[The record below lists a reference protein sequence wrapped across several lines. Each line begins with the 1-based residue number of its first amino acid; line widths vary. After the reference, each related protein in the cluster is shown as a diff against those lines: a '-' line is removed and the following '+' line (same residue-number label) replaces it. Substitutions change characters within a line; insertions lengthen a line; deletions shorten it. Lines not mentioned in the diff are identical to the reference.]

1 MSIRRLDETIVNQ
14 IAAGEVVERPASVIK
29 ELVENAIDAGASR
42 IEIAT
47 AGGGKTLMRVIDDG
61 HGMAPA
67 ELALA
72 VSRHCTSKL
81 DEGLDAI
88 ATLGFRGEALPSIGS
103 VARMR
108 IRSRRHGT
116 DTGAEIAV
124 DGGEIEGP
132 RPAPAN
138 RGTLVEVRDL
148 FFATPARLK
157 FLKGERAE
165 NSAVSDVIKRVAMAF
180 PAVHFTLSGPD
191 RSTLD
196 FPAAARHDD
205 GLLRRIGQ
213 VLGDDFI
220 DNAVPVDAEKEGARL
235 RGLVGLP
242 SFHRASANQQFAYV
256 NGRPVRDKQILG
268 ALRGAYSDMLER
280 GRHAAAVLFIEID
293 PADVDVNVH
302 PAKADVRFR
311 DPGLVRALIVG
322 GVRRALHEAGI
333 RASTRDGDR
342 LAAALA
348 APTEPM
354 PTSSPLPGPA
364 ALSPGWQAELSG
376 TANGA
381 GFSEAA
387 QARFETVPGAPPAS
401 ADTANGTDIDHPLG
415 AARAQLHDTYILAQT
430 GDSVVLVDQHAAHE
444 RLVFEA
450 LKTAMH
456 SRPLPAQ
463 MLLVPEIVDLDPER
477 AAELC
482 AMAETLARFG
492 LEIEP
497 FGPGAVAVRATPAM
511 LGEADAAG
519 LIADL
524 SDTLE
529 ADAASGNADVADR
542 LRDRLEAVASTMACH
557 GSVRAGRRMRPAE
570 MDALLRQMEQT
581 PGSGTCNHGRPTFI
595 ELKLSDIERLF
606 GRR

>member
-1 MSIRRLDETIVNQ
+1 MSIRRLDETIVNR

-81 DEGLDAI
+81 DDGLDAI

-108 IRSRRHGT
+108 IRARRHGS
-116 DTGAEIAV
+116 DTGAEIVV
-124 DGGEIEGP
+124 DGGHVDGP

-165 NSAVSDVIKRVAMAF
+165 NSAVSDVVKRIAMAF
-180 PAVHFTLSGPD
+180 PAIHFTLSGPD
-191 RSTLD
+191 RSMLD
-196 FPAAARHDD
+196 YSAAGQPED

-213 VLGDDFI
+213 VLGRDFI
-220 DNAVPVDAEKEGARL
+220 DNAVPVEAEKEGIRL

-322 GVRRALHEAGI
+322 GVRRALHEAGV

-342 LAAALA
+342 LAAAFA
-348 APTEPM
+348 APSEPM
-354 PTSSPLPGPA
+354 RNGSPSPGRAPVTQ
-364 ALSPGWQAELSG
+364 GWQAPLSAM
-376 TANGA
+376 ANGT
-381 GFSEAA
+381 GFSDAA
-387 QARFETVPGAPPAS
+387 QARFGTAPGAPPAS
-401 ADTANGTDIDHPLG
+401 ADTADRADTEHPLG
-415 AARAQLHDTYILAQT
+415 AARAQLHGTYILAQT

-444 RLVFEA
+444 RLVFEG

-511 LGEADAAG
+511 LGETDVAG

-524 SDTLE
+524 SDTLH
-529 ADAASGNADVADR
+529 ADAANGGDDAADR

-570 MDALLRQMEQT
+570 MDALLRQMERT

>member
-47 AGGGKTLMRVIDDG
+47 AGGGKTLIRVIDDG

-81 DEGLDAI
+81 ESGLDAI

-103 VARMR
+103 VSRMR

-116 DTGAEIAV
+116 DTGAEITV
-124 DGGEIEGP
+124 DGGRIEGP
-132 RPAPAN
+132 RPAAAN

-165 NSAVSDVIKRVAMAF
+165 NSAVSDVVKRVAMAF
-180 PAVHFTLSGPD
+180 PAIHFTLSGPD

-196 FPAAARHDD
+196 YPAAGRRED
-205 GLLRRIGQ
+205 GLLARIGQ
-213 VLGDDFI
+213 VLGSDFI
-220 DNAVPVDAEKEGARL
+220 DNAVPVDADKEGVRL

-280 GRHAAAVLFIEID
+280 GRHAAAVLFSEID

-333 RASTRDGDR
+333 RASTRDGNR
-342 LAAALA
+342 LAAAFA
-348 APTEPM
+348 APSGGSPNGSRPYE
-354 PTSSPLPGPA
+354 TSTIT
-364 ALSPGWQAELSG
+364 PGWQAPLSG
-376 TANGA
+376 MANGS
-381 GFSEAA
+381 GFSDTA
-387 QARFETVPGAPPAS
+387 QARFETAPAAPPAW
-401 ADTANGTDIDHPLG
+401 ADSANGTDTDHPLG

-477 AAELC
+477 AANLC
-482 AMAETLARFG
+482 EMAETLGRFG

-497 FGPGAVAVRATPAM
+497 FGAGAIAVRATPAM
-511 LGEADAAG
+511 LGETDVAG
-519 LIADL
+519 MIADL

-529 ADAASGNADVADR
+529 TDASAGADDAADR
-542 LRDRLEAVASTMACH
+542 LRERLEAVASTMACH

-595 ELKLSDIERLF
+595 ELKLADIERLF